1 MTDTCSRGCKSGYDD
16 FFAAFFWIVLVF
28 GVFKL
33 WRKYR
38 ALKNVPTANPVL
50 NQQAI
55 GFQEIGFNAT

>member
-38 ALKNVPTANPVL
+38 EKREQLKNTPMVYPAL
-50 NQQAI
+50 NQPA
-55 GFQEIGFNAT
+55 IGFNAT

>member
-1 MTDTCSRGCKSGYDD
+1 KSGWDD

-38 ALKNVPTANPVL
+38 EKKEELKNIPTVYPAL
-50 NQQAI
+50 NQPA
-55 GFQEIGFNAT
+55 IGFNAT